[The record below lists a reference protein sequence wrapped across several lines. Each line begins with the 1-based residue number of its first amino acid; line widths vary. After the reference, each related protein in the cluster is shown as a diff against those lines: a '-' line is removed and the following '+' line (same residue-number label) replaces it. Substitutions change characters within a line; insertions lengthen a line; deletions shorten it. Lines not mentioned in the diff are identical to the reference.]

1 MLNRWTDSLKTL
13 IKSRKQQR
21 FSSLKTYDQTVQD
34 IIEEVYLNQ
43 DEALRRLTKQ
53 FDGVD
58 VKTFK
63 VPEADLKKAFDECP
77 EALKKALIKA
87 KENITSY
94 HQLQKY
100 PTIQDGQPL
109 VLRAQIVTPI
119 ESVGIYIP
127 GGTARYPS
135 SVLMN
140 AIPAQ
145 VAGVKNIIMVT
156 PPQKEGI
163 DPSVLAAAYL
173 CGVKEVYQVGGAQ
186 AIAALAYGT
195 TSIPAVDKV
204 VGPGNIYVAL
214 AKQKL
219 SSVIGIDH
227 FAGPSEVVI
236 LAGENANPKWV
247 AADLIAQA
255 EHDPLA
261 QSILVTLSDTLID
274 QVNQALAL
282 QLKDRSRKEI
292 IEVSLK
298 ERSLAIKVAS
308 LEEAYAY
315 VNAIAPEHLEILLDD
330 PLYHLNYIHHAGAIF
345 LGPYTPEAI
354 GDYIGGPNH
363 TLPTAGTAKFASGLS
378 TYDFLKRTSVLQ
390 YSKEAFNG
398 VASDVITL
406 AQQEQL
412 DGHAYSIQV
421 RKES

>member
-1 MLNRWTDSLKTL
+1 MLKRWTESLNTL
-13 IKSRKQQR
+13 IQTRKHQR
-21 FSSLKTYDQTVQD
+21 FSALKTYDQPVQA
-34 IIEEVYLNQ
+34 IIEDVYLNQ

-58 VKTFK
+58 VESFK
-63 VPEADLKKAFDECP
+63 VPETALKKAFDECP

-100 PTIQDGQPL
+100 PTIQDGNTQL
-109 VLRAQIVTPI
+109 LRAQIVTPI

-163 DPSVLAAAYL
+163 DSSVLAAAYL

-195 TSIPAVDKV
+195 QSIPAVDKV

-227 FAGPSEVVI
+227 FAGPSEVLI

-261 QSILVTLSDTLID
+261 QSILVTLSDALIE
-274 QVNQALAL
+274 QVNQELVR
-282 QLKDRSRKEI
+282 QITKRTRKAI
-292 IEVSLK
+292 IEISLK
-298 ERSLAIKVAS
+298 ERGLAIKVAS

-315 VNAIAPEHLEILLDD
+315 VNAIAPEHLEIILDD

-354 GDYIGGPNH
+354 GDYMGGPNH
-363 TLPTAGTAKFASGLS
+363 TLPTSGTAKFASGLS

-390 YSKEAFNG
+390 YSKEAFND
-398 VASDVITL
+398 VARDVITL

-412 DGHAYSIQV
+412 DGHAYSVQV